1 MTLHD
6 LNILP
11 KDQLKAELLK
21 CCGSK
26 TWVEKMLPF
35 FPADDM
41 TELLYDAED
50 QWYECTEADWLEAF
64 THHPKIGD
72 MDSLKKKFAT
82 TAGWAS
88 GEQGAVAQASEE
100 TLKALAKGNEEYEK
114 KFGFIFIVCATG
126 KSADEM
132 LALLNERLPN
142 HKEEEIKI
150 AMDEQNKITQI
161 RLQKLLSE

>member
-1 MTLHD
+1 MTLHE

-11 KDQLKAELLK
+11 KEQLKAELFK
-21 CCGSK
+21 CCGSNR
-26 TWVEKMLPF
+26 WVEKMLPF

-41 TELLYDAED
+41 AELLYDAED
-50 QWYECTEADWLEAF
+50 QWYECNETDWLESF
-64 THHPKIGD
+64 NHHPKIGD

-88 GEQGAVAQASEE
+88 GEQGAVAEASEE
-100 TLKALAKGNEEYEK
+100 TLKALAEGNEAYEK

-132 LALLNERLPN
+132 LQLLQERMPN
-142 HKEEEIKI
+142 DKEHEIII

-161 RLQKLLSE
+161 RLQKLLS

>member
-1 MTLHD
+1 MTLHE

-11 KDQLKAELLK
+11 KQQLKTELFK
-21 CCGSK
+21 CCGS
-26 TWVEKMLPF
+26 TAWVEKMLAF

-41 TELLYDAED
+41 VELINDAED
-50 QWYECTEADWLEAF
+50 QWYECSETDWLEAF

-72 MDSLKKKFAT
+72 VESLKKKFAA
-82 TAGWAS
+82 TAQWAS
-88 GEQGAVAQASEE
+88 GEQGAVVQASQQ
-100 TLKALAKGNEEYEK
+100 TLEALAKGNDDYEK

-132 LALLNERLPN
+132 LALLQARLPN
-142 HKEEEIKI
+142 EKEEEIKI

-161 RLQKLLSE
+161 RLQKLLS